1 MYISSKNGKL
11 FKFIYLLRLHFPT
24 SNLFFA
30 VFFILKFIGVLVS
43 THNIKNLEDFS
54 SNKVTIVS
62 ILEKILVLNSSCKAI
77 SFQYQILSLII
88 FAILII
94 LIVGFILI
102 FLQIH
107 IVFSKVNDVYE
118 KYLTNFTTKKSYK
131 VHGKIFSIL
140 FILIVFLSQ
149 HIIEY
154 LTFGLIFPFYSKSFR
169 ISPQKYNSNVIA
181 NVAKMINQNFINEWF
196 IASINFISVIII
208 IALVFIFMM
217 LNNTKSLFLN
227 YGKSLYANISV
238 ISFLSIIFQFQAVY
252 SIQNIF
258 LDSDKHRY
266 RLYINYIAVLFNTI
280 FIIGNVKRFSHYG
293 NFIPKLNL
301 YLAIWAWY
309 SGIIELPIYYLCDRE
324 FTQSYSLLK
333 MINENMFALLILII
347 ILSNNI
353 KFFTTQFSLH
363 LFQPS
368 TKNVSIGEIYVYIEL
383 LHKFIA
389 HPQEHYFSLNSIIK
403 NHKNGCQNANCPCS
417 LLNHFDIR
425 HKDKA
430 ATIPSNVNSAI
441 TFLTKDDFIIICEQE
456 IINRIY
462 LLYKRK
468 TSVYELSSYCV
479 LHVQYVLYIKRHYY
493 YALYLTNQYLNS
505 KVKLDFL
512 SKYYLYELK
521 KYIMKELYDMKD
533 RRDHNKKNLFNNGNA
548 IVDNIIIKDLKMF
561 YSHILFIETIKKQM
575 IGCCASLEKIFDYKN
590 EINKTARTS
599 FSSEKFDFFI
609 SECEDIM
616 IKNKKLISLLLKY
629 VKRDCLNDNEICYY
643 LYHFYNL
650 IFKSIP
656 SEIKGK
662 FKEIR
667 TYKSMLTN
675 IDNSLFK
682 YDLSYPMI
690 IRLEQDDN
698 FSICY
703 INTILCEKLNYSKAK
718 ITNSDFS
725 VLLPNELNENHKII
739 MKQFLFIPNP
749 TFQRNETYLVNFEK
763 HLINT
768 TINVKVLPHF
778 NAAFYLISNVEPIER
793 YSDYSFSYCLLLNRD
808 FKFLSLSEN
817 FETQFFFTLKM
828 FDILKIT
835 FCDFFGIS
843 STRLRKKL
851 RERST
856 PSNNTNAIKEV
867 NKAISIFS
875 NINQEKMFTYRYFP
889 KEISKL
895 FSKRNT
901 FSETLNKRQ
910 ILVGLSTLVKT
921 IDEIGLDIEW
931 YGRVRCLKERLRLS
945 STSSS
950 AIPQSPNSLCDGS
963 FEVSYCSRELGGN
976 RYYISTLIEYID
988 VKEITLSTMN
998 LRESMMNKY
1007 EYQNKRSIQKMF
1019 SSDKKRVALIK
1030 KSSNWLGEHR
1040 EIDMSDTLSQISKK
1054 SMKTSSQFVDSTN
1067 NVNGLQNSSIINQST
1082 MSKINLIKSPTN
1094 FKSESAKKVGML
1106 KKKEGVKENNNILKL
1121 LVDDK
1126 GYFINEKKREEY
1138 FQRMDNFNKLYINC
1152 INLIF
1157 IGSIV
1162 VIIINYIFK
1171 QINMNIHKDLFHIN
1185 AYAEMIKTDIYL
1197 SGLVTV
1203 NICRELSFENTDIA
1217 QFFRIETQNENLN
1230 YHFSMFQF
1238 YISKFTGDKKLNK
1251 FFNILH
1257 NVDSYTVIKQ
1267 NWEVSQRESTLIEE
1281 INLFHYYSK
1290 QASLL
1295 SQSTC
1300 RMKSVFIEE
1309 QYKNITP
1316 NEEGPNLL
1324 EQIVFYVLYNLLANL
1339 KEKFEELLYES
1350 VTILIDYYKSFWI
1363 YVLTMNMINVTLSL
1377 FLFYFIYKKI
1387 SNDQNY
1393 IKIILSYIYL
1403 KNSEEER
1410 LKMKISIFKD
1420 ILIGIKGKTVLIFDQ
1435 TVHQSEATS
1444 KKQIPVMTSSMHAAT
1459 KSSRT
1464 VTQTNNTTSTR
1475 PMNTTTVSALTQTTQ
1490 VQYTN
1495 EHLNNSSPKMF
1506 NISKWIISISL
1517 IIYVL
1522 LLSVNVIIT
1531 NMGKEEFVYSILIA
1545 MNFLEK
1551 VPKLAEMFIFAQQ
1564 SVIINNI
1571 SVIDNADDKK
1581 YHSEYLNYYNVI
1593 MNISDNSQLN
1603 MINES
1608 FFSSLFIES
1617 QINGE
1622 NIKKFVK
1629 DKSKREL
1636 KQVKIWENKL
1646 NEKENFCINSAIG
1659 TIYSE
1664 NDNKSYLEVF
1674 TLINKN
1680 VEACKVLI
1688 PEINSYGL
1696 ESEIE
1701 LYYQELLNMYTDFA
1715 LTENRNSNDIIMF
1728 LSSALILRMTN
1739 NFEVSFKY
1747 IYRIYS
1753 HFLLLDLQSLYDRE
1767 SVNEKMFSFVV
1778 FFIII
1783 GIYVYV
1789 IIGIIKK
1796 NEYIKKLL
1804 IFFSDIIFNTIVNS
1818 KKQSINSLDNLV

>member
-1 MYISSKNGKL
+1 
-11 FKFIYLLRLHFPT
+11 
-24 SNLFFA
+24 
-30 VFFILKFIGVLVS
+30 
-43 THNIKNLEDFS
+43 
-54 SNKVTIVS
+54 
-62 ILEKILVLNSSCKAI
+62 
-77 SFQYQILSLII
+77 
-88 FAILII
+88 
-94 LIVGFILI
+94 
-102 FLQIH
+102 
-107 IVFSKVNDVYE
+107 
-118 KYLTNFTTKKSYK
+118 
-131 VHGKIFSIL
+131 
-140 FILIVFLSQ
+140 
-149 HIIEY
+149 
-154 LTFGLIFPFYSKSFR
+154 
-169 ISPQKYNSNVIA
+169 
-181 NVAKMINQNFINEWF
+181 
-196 IASINFISVIII
+196 
-208 IALVFIFMM
+208 MM

-227 YGKSLYANISV
+227 YGKSLYSNISI

-252 SIQNIF
+252 SVQNIY
-258 LDSDKHRY
+258 LEKDKHYR
-266 RLYINYIAVLFNTI
+266 RLYINYIAVLFNSI
-280 FIIGNVKRFSHYG
+280 FIIGNIKRFNHYG

-301 YLAIWAWY
+301 YLSVLSWY
-309 SGIIELPIYYLCDRE
+309 SGIIELPIYYLCDNA
-324 FTQSYSLLK
+324 FTQSYSLIK
-333 MINENMFALLILII
+333 MINENMFAILIVII
-347 ILSNNI
+347 ILSNNT
-353 KFFTTQFSLH
+353 KFFTTQYSLH

-368 TKNVSIGEIYVYIEL
+368 TKNVSIGEIYTYIEL
-383 LHKFIA
+383 LHKFIFN
-389 HPQEHYFSLNSIIK
+389 PQEHYFSLNSIIK

-417 LLNHFDIR
+417 LLNHFDVR
-425 HKDKA
+425 YKEKSS
-430 ATIPSNVNSAI
+430 TLPSSSNGAI

-468 TSVYELSSYCV
+468 TSKFELSAYCV

-512 SKYYLYELK
+512 SKYFLFELK
-521 KYIMKELYDMKD
+521 KYIMKELYEMKN
-533 RRDHNKKNLFNNGNA
+533 RRDHNKENLFNN
-548 IVDNIIIKDLKMF
+548 IIDNIMIKDLKMF
-561 YSHILFIETIKKQM
+561 YSHVLFIETIKKQM

-590 EINKTARTS
+590 EINKTS
-599 FSSEKFDFFI
+599 LSSSSSLSSEKFDFFI
-609 SECEDIM
+609 SECEEIM

-667 TYKSMLTN
+667 TYRSLITN
-675 IDNSLFK
+675 IDNSLYK

-690 IRLEQDDN
+690 IRLGQDDN
-698 FSICY
+698 FSISY

-718 ITNSDFS
+718 LTNCDFS

-793 YSDYSFSYCLLLNRD
+793 YSDYSFSYSLLLNRD

-828 FDILKIT
+828 FEILKIT

-856 PSNNTNAIKEV
+856 PSSNINAIKEI
-867 NKAISIFS
+867 NKAITVFN

-901 FSETLNKRQ
+901 FSETLNKKQ
-910 ILVGLSTLVKT
+910 ILVGLSNLVKT

-945 STSSS
+945 STSS
-950 AIPQSPNSLCDGS
+950 AIPQSPTSLCDGT

-988 VKEITLSTMN
+988 VKEITMSTMN

-1007 EYQNKRSIQKMF
+1007 EYQSKRSIQKMF
-1019 SSDKKRVALIK
+1019 SSDKKRVGLLK
-1030 KSSNWLGEHR
+1030 KSSNWIGEHR
-1040 EIDMSDTLSQISKK
+1040 EIEMSDTLSQISKK
-1054 SMKTSSQFVDSTN
+1054 SMKTTSQFIDSTN

-1082 MSKINLIKSPTN
+1082 MSKLNLIKSSNAKT
-1094 FKSESAKKVGML
+1094 ESTKKISMS
-1106 KKKEGVKENNNILKL
+1106 KKREGVKENNNIFKF

-1126 GYFINEKKREEY
+1126 GFFINEKKKEEY
-1138 FQRMDNFNKLYINC
+1138 FQRMDNFNMIYIKC
-1152 INLIF
+1152 INLLF

-1203 NICRELSFENTDIA
+1203 NICRELSFENTNIT
-1217 QFFRIETQNENLN
+1217 QFLRIDNQNKHLN
-1230 YHFSMFQF
+1230 SHLSMFQF
-1238 YISKFTGDKKLNK
+1238 YISKFTGNKKLNK
-1251 FFNILH
+1251 FFDILH
-1257 NVDSYTVIKQ
+1257 NIDSYTIIKQ
-1267 NWEVSQRESTLIEE
+1267 NWQVAQRESTLIEE

-1300 RMKSVFIEE
+1300 RLKNAFIEE
-1309 QYKNITP
+1309 QYKNINQ
-1316 NEEGPNLL
+1316 NEEGPNNI
-1324 EQIVFYVLYNLLANL
+1324 EQIVFYVLYNLLENL

-1350 VTILIDYYKSFWI
+1350 VTVLIDYYKSFWI
-1363 YVLTMNMINVTLSL
+1363 YVLTMNMLNVALSL
-1377 FLFYFIYKKI
+1377 FLFYFIYSKI

-1403 KNSEEER
+1403 KNSEEEI

-1420 ILIGIKGKTVLIFDQ
+1420 ILIGIKGKTVLVFDQ
-1435 TVHQSEATS
+1435 TIRQSQSNS
-1444 KKQIPVMTSSMHAAT
+1444 KRQLPIASSSINTTT
-1459 KSSRT
+1459 KSSRN
-1464 VTQTNNTTSTR
+1464 VTQTTNTASTR
-1475 PMNTTTVSALTQTTQ
+1475 PMNTTTVSAITQTPQ
-1490 VQYTN
+1490 MQFTN
-1495 EHLNNSSPKMF
+1495 EHINSSSSRMF
-1506 NISKWIISISL
+1506 NISKWIVSIAMIL
-1517 IIYVL
+1517 YVL
-1522 LLSVNVIIT
+1522 LLSVNVIIS
-1531 NMGKEEFVYSILIA
+1531 NMGKKEFIYSILLA

-1551 VPKLAEMFIFAQQ
+1551 VPKLAEMFIYAQQ
-1564 SVIINNI
+1564 SVIVNNVM
-1571 SVIDNADDKK
+1571 SIDNKEDKK

-1603 MINES
+1603 LIKDS

-1617 QINGE
+1617 QINEE
-1622 NIKKFVK
+1622 NIKIFLK
-1629 DKSKREL
+1629 DKSKKEL
-1636 KQVKIWENKL
+1636 KSIKLWENKL
-1646 NEKENFCINSAIG
+1646 NENENFCINSALG

-1664 NDNKSYLEVF
+1664 NNSQSHLEVF
-1674 TLINKN
+1674 TLINKI
-1680 VEACKVLI
+1680 VKVCKVLT
-1688 PEINSYGL
+1688 PEINLYGL
-1696 ESEIE
+1696 ESEID
-1701 LYYQELLNMYTDFA
+1701 LYYQELLNLYTDFA
-1715 LTENRNSNDIIMF
+1715 LTENRNSNDIIAF
-1728 LSSALILRMTN
+1728 LSSTLISRMTN
-1739 NFEVSFKY
+1739 NFEVSFEY
-1747 IYRIYS
+1747 IYQIYS
-1753 HFLLLDLQSLYDRE
+1753 HFLLLDLQKLYDRE
-1767 SVNEKMFSFVV
+1767 SINEKMFSFVV

-1789 IIGIIKK
+1789 VIGIIKK

-1818 KKQSINSLDNLV
+1818 KKHSINSLDNLV